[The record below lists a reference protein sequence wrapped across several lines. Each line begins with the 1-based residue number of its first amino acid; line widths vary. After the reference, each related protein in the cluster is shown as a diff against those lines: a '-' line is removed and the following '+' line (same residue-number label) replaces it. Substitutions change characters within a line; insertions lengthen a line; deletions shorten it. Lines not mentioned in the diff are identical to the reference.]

1 MNKNTVCLC
10 ALLIMVANNASA
22 GLKLDALS
30 MLERAPLDFAGDLS
44 ETAGV
49 VTDAAAMGKEVYQ
62 KGTRAKALFEKTK
75 LKVQNVMEKF
85 DSLMPGYNGEPEA
98 GTTYEEQEAEAEA
111 AVNELPTSLE
121 VESKTLS
128 IEMDD
133 RKDALLSEAEGRKTT
148 SEENIAILNVML
160 EDADDPQTRAM
171 IQSKIN
177 EHQAVVNEQTDIIV
191 DLNSENS
198 EILAQ
203 DESYQS
209 LNEEK
214 KQADQK
220 LQDKLA
226 NAAKIAGVAGMTL
239 SKVAGFLKKSPEE
252 KGAAYSEVLENNFI
266 LPEEAKNAE
275 SVSRVRKYRTKV
287 LVDSMV
293 EAIVAAAK
301 FQNSLDKEEEESY
314 KIQDNTAGAEQQLS
328 AIAMMTEHKIQ
339 ETQLLH
345 EYNKLILANMK
356 LQTALN
362 MNNQDYKLKNYSPE
376 KNPAVLNL
384 DNYVF
389 DEDDIVTDEK
399 KKGFLDNIKAK

>member
-1 MNKNTVCLC
+1 MERAMMNKNTVCLC

-171 IQSKIN
+171 IQGKIN

-314 KIQDNTAGAEQQLS
+314 AEKQKIRKVCHS
-328 AIAMMTEHKIQ
+328 IQ
-339 ETQLLH
+339 H
-345 EYNKLILANMK
+345 HRHRIHVPVFR
-356 LQTALN
+356 
-362 MNNQDYKLKNYSPE
+362 SPE
-376 KNPAVLNL
+376 
-384 DNYVF
+384 
-389 DEDDIVTDEK
+389 
-399 KKGFLDNIKAK
+399 